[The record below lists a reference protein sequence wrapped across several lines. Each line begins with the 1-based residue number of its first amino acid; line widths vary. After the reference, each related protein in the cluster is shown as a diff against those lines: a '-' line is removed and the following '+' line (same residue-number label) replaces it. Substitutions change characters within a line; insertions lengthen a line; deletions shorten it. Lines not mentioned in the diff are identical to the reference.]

1 MNSKLFLIISLL
13 FLLFSCKNDTAIKT
27 TTYLGGEIVNN
38 NNDYITLEKDN
49 ILIDSIFLNEDK
61 KFSYSFKEKD
71 FSSGLYTFRHSPE
84 SQVFYIE
91 EGDSLLL
98 RVNMDEFDESL
109 MYTKDKSQENNF
121 LMEMYLLNEKDNDL
135 ILSYYKMSPKDFAQ
149 KTDSIKDFKLEILS
163 SLKNKYDFSKTFTEV
178 AKKTIDY
185 EYYDLRERY
194 AYLINRYFSDFRS
207 RIPEDF
213 FTYRKDVNFND
224 ESIQSYYTYQR
235 FLDNYLKN
243 KAIENCIKNKFNDSL
258 KYCFRVNTV
267 ENLKQRLHL
276 ADSLFEIN
284 GLRNRFLSTLAK
296 KQINF
301 SVNDSQID
309 STLHL
314 LNKFDLPKD
323 QVTELKALGNLQKKY
338 FIGKNVSQAKLLSA
352 NGGKLN
358 LGKISKKPIVT
369 YTWSLYQES
378 HKIHHHLINELR
390 NKYPELAFIAVNIDE
405 EDTELWLK
413 SIENFGYDRD
423 FEYQIRNRKNKRYLY
438 KSLLDKVLILDH
450 KGNIVQNKLNL
461 DSPNFENKILQ
472 FLNQ

>member
-1 MNSKLFLIISLL
+1 MNFKLFLTIPLL
-13 FLLFSCKNDTAIKT
+13 FLLLSCGNDTDKKS
-27 TTYLGGEIVNN
+27 TTYLGGEIVNSN
-38 NNDYITLEKDN
+38 YDYITLEKDN
-49 ILIDSIFLNEDK
+49 ILIDSILLNKDK
-61 KFSYSFKEKD
+61 KFSYSFKEKG
-71 FSSGLYTFRHSPE
+71 FSPGLYTFRHTPE

-109 MYTKDKSQENNF
+109 MYTKGKSQENNF

-149 KTDSIKDFKLEILS
+149 KTDSIKDFKLERLA
-163 SLKNKYDFSKTFTEV
+163 SLKSKYEFSNTFTEV

-194 AYLINRYFSDFRS
+194 AYLINRYFSDFRN
-207 RIPEDF
+207 RIPADF
-213 FTYRKDVNFND
+213 FNYRKDVNFND
-224 ESIQSYYTYQR
+224 QSIQSYYTYQR

-243 KAIENCIKNKFNDSL
+243 KAIENCIKNKSNDSL
-258 KYCFRVNTV
+258 SYCFRVNTV

-276 ADSLFEIN
+276 ADSLFKIK
-284 GLRNRFLSTLAK
+284 GLRNRFLSNLAK

-309 STLHL
+309 STLFL
-314 LNKFDLPKD
+314 LNKFNLPQD
-323 QVTELKALGNLQKKY
+323 QVAELKALGSLQKKY
-338 FIGKNVSQAKLLSA
+338 FVGKNVSNAKLLSA
-352 NGGKLN
+352 NGEKITIAS
-358 LGKISKKPIVT
+358 ISKKPIVT

-390 NKYPELAFIAVNIDE
+390 NKYPEITFIAVNIDE
-405 EDTELWLK
+405 EDSDLWIK
-413 SIENFGYDRD
+413 SIENFGYDKD
-423 FEYQIRNRKNKRYLY
+423 FEFQIRDRKNKRYLY
-438 KSLLDKVLILDH
+438 KSLLDKVLILDR

-461 DSPNFENKILQ
+461 DGPNFENKILQ